1 MTQLCNSIR
10 LRGVVME
17 DFVNYRL
24 PSMFLISSFCDWK
37 CCHDGG
43 FSEKICQN
51 NNIINIP
58 IKEFSYSSLL
68 NAYVKNKISKAI
80 VVGGLEPLKQF
91 DEIYGL
97 INYFRQNEV
106 LDTFVIYTG
115 YDKQEICEQIDKMM
129 NFKNII
135 IKFGRYVPNQKE
147 HYDEILGIN
156 LASSNQYAEVIC

>member
-51 NNIINIP
+51 NNIINS
-58 IKEFSYSSLL
+58 IKELLFSLL
-68 NAYVKNKISKAI
+68 SYVKNK
-80 VVGGLEPLKQF
+80 
-91 DEIYGL
+91 
-97 INYFRQNEV
+97 
-106 LDTFVIYTG
+106 
-115 YDKQEICEQIDKMM
+115 
-129 NFKNII
+129 
-135 IKFGRYVPNQKE
+135 
-147 HYDEILGIN
+147 
-156 LASSNQYAEVIC
+156 